1 MSEPIAFL
9 QNGKTVAIT
18 AAQTAPTPAQV
29 KPDFNVSGYA
39 MPRLQY
45 RILNTGSVVVF
56 LGVGATATEAT
67 ANSATISSSG
77 NAIPLLPGTDEIFS
91 FMPNS
96 YFTAS
101 VASATTAGIYITP
114 GEGL

>member
-9 QNGKTVAIT
+9 QNGSTAAIT
-18 AAQTAPTPAQV
+18 AAQTAPTPVQITAN
-29 KPDFNVSGYA
+29 FSVSGA
-39 MPRLQY
+39 LLPRLQY

-56 LGVGATATEAT
+56 LGVGQTSAAAT
-67 ANSATISSSG
+67 ANSGTISGTG

-91 FMPNS
+91 FPANS
-96 YFTAS
+96 YFTGS
-101 VASATTAGIYITP
+101 VASATTAGVYITP